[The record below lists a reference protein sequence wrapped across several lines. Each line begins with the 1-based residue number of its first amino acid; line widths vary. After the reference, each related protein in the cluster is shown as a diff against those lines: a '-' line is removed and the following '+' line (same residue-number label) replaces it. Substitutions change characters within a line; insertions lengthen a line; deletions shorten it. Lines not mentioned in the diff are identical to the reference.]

1 MAYVSLTSLSQR
13 AMEWVTVEGDCPK
26 YIVVSLQSSDS
37 SSQFCPAQAATGGY
51 AVGPEP
57 WEAGWAGGCV
67 VPWGCVVAGGEPV
80 CSWA

>member
-1 MAYVSLTSLSQR
+1 MAYVSLMCLSQR
-13 AMEWVTVEGDCPK
+13 AMEWVTVEADCPE
-26 YIVVSLQSSDS
+26 YIVAGLWSSDS
-37 SSQFCPAQAATGGY
+37 SSSQFCGGTGGY

-57 WEAGWAGGCV
+57 CEAGWAGGCV